1 MSRTDKAQVTFLP
14 SGKSIQVNTGTTVLT
29 AARKAG
35 VHIAVRCDGKA
46 ACLMCK
52 VNTPHPYDDE
62 GHLCISVAEP
72 AESRKLGSSIGQ
84 GVRLSCQARVLGDLT
99 VEVPEDRLKAA
110 IRKQMEQQ
118 NEDLSDW

>member
-14 SGKSIQVNTGTTVLT
+14 SGKSIQVSSGTTVLT

-35 VHIAVRCDGKA
+35 VHVAVRCDGKA

-52 VNTPHPYDDE
+52 VNIAHPYDE
-62 GHLCISVAEP
+62 ENQSCISTAEP
-72 AESRKLGSSIGQ
+72 AETRKLGVLIGQ
-84 GVRLSCQARVLGDLT
+84 GVRLSCQAKVIGDLT

>member
-52 VNTPHPYDDE
+52 VNTPYPYDDE
-62 GHLCISVAEP
+62 GHLCISAAES

>member
-14 SGKSIQVNTGTTVLT
+14 SGKSIQVNSGTTVLT

-52 VNTPHPYDDE
+52 VNIDNPCDHE
-62 GHLCISVAEP
+62 GNLAISVAELV
-72 AESRKLGSSIGQ
+72 ETRKLGASIGQ
-84 GVRLSCQARVLGDLT
+84 GVRLSCQAKVIGDLI
-99 VEVPEDRLKAA
+99 VDVPEDRLKAA

>member
-14 SGKSIQVNTGTTVLT
+14 SGKSIQVNIGTTVLT

-62 GHLCISVAEP
+62 GHLCISAAEP
-72 AESRKLGSSIGQ
+72 PESRKLGSSIGQ